1 MASPPRVLRMRK
13 VLRGTLPEPDW
24 PGGVRIKTLDRK
36 DAKEAKAA
44 HAVLA
49 AGYWEGGGGAPNYAA
64 WWPHLRKDR
73 EFDPALFFLAFD
85 HEGCVGIVQCWTS
98 NFIKDLAVHPR
109 ARRRGVGTAL
119 MLTVFEAFHARG
131 APHVDLKVREE
142 NTIAQELYAKLGM
155 KMIGRE
161 LA

>member
-13 VLRGTLPEPDW
+13 LLKGTLPEPDW
-24 PGGVRIKTLDRK
+24 PGGVRIKTLEN
-36 DAKEAKAA
+36 KEAKVA

-49 AGYWEGGGGAPNYAA
+49 AGYWEGGGGAPNYAD
-64 WWPHLRKDR
+64 WWAHLKKDR
-73 EFDPALFFLAFD
+73 EFDPALFFLALD
-85 HEGCVGIVQCWTS
+85 HEGCIGIVQCWTS

-119 MLTVFEAFHARG
+119 MLTAFEAFRG
-131 APHVDLKVREE
+131 RHAPHVDLKVREE
-142 NTIAQELYAKLGM
+142 NTVAQELYAKLGM
-155 KMIGRE
+155 KVIGRE

>member
-1 MASPPRVLRMRK
+1 MGSAPRVLRLRK
-13 VLRGTLPEPDW
+13 VLKGTIPEPDW
-24 PGGVRIKTLDRK
+24 PGGVRIKIMEK
-36 DAKEAKAA
+36 KEAKEA

-49 AGYWEGGGGAPNYAA
+49 AGYWEGGGGAPKFTN
-64 WWPHLRKDR
+64 WWPNLRNDR
-73 EFDPALFFLAFD
+73 EYDPALVFIALD
-85 HEGCVGIVQCWTS
+85 HEGCVGIAQCWTT
-98 NFIKDLAVHPR
+98 NFIKDIAVHPR

-119 MLTVFEAFHARG
+119 MLTVFEAFRARG

-155 KMIGRE
+155 KVIGRE